1 MLQLPCTFQDNI
13 MKINSLNLEGFA
25 DTPEL
30 ALLECIK
37 STPYFLSLKNAQV
50 VNFKDHRG
58 RDFIFLEVQ
67 FTNLVYEAIMDI
79 EPVPKVSVK
88 SKQLKSFIID
98 PTSEEVV
105 KLGY

>member
-1 MLQLPCTFQDNI
+1 MQIPCTFEDKV
-13 MKINSLNLEGFA
+13 MKISALNLEGFA
-25 DTPEL
+25 ETAEL

-37 STPYFLSLKNAQV
+37 STPYFVNLKSAHI

-67 FTNLVYEAIMDI
+67 FTNLIYEAIMDL
-79 EPVPKVSVK
+79 EPLPAIAAKR
-88 SKQLKSFIID
+88 KQLKSFIIE
-98 PTSEEVV
+98 PTSEEIV